1 MRILVHRRNGGLGD
15 VVCMLPAIDA
25 LGAKYPGAQIDVALP
40 PEYAALLTARFG
52 GGPSARAGRRHFGG
66 AASARFGGVR
76 VLACDYRKFR
86 PRWRRIIEQR
96 YNLTFDLSGPHP
108 GASSSEV
115 SGGRGP
121 RGEPN
126 RIDHFARVCGVRLG
140 HPVPVYH
147 VPDADREWA
156 RAWLAE
162 RGIELGRRPA
172 VCLHLK
178 SARAEKDWP
187 LDKMRELARQLIDRD
202 VRVVGLERIQ
212 QLDTPGIVGA
222 TGLSLPR
229 AAALIAA
236 CDLLAG
242 PDSGPMH
249 LAAAVGT
256 PCVALFGPTE
266 PDVILKHYAATH
278 RAISADKGTAGRAPT
293 GDIEVDDVL
302 AAVGEL
308 IDWDDRP
315 ARPGRQESSL
325 LSHPDEEGHLPH
337 RENRVPACAMCN
349 PQSEIHNRKVL
360 FIANEIYPETL
371 GGAEI
376 SMHLLLERLRER
388 GHETRTYKWQ
398 RHARR
403 RLDEI
408 IEHHDPDWI
417 FTQLCAAPDAV
428 REAKRRGRKV
438 AVFVCSL
445 AEHVCAYRENGLHIC
460 LETSGR
466 AEPLTCSLGCM
477 RRRTD
482 IEVQREM
489 FRAADLVACNSE
501 YTRRVIERVFGR
513 GDMVVQYP
521 LVAEP
526 SGEGVMRRR
535 YITMIRPSPSKG
547 QQVFEHLV
555 RLMPGREFLVVGA
568 REIDVPWKRVAY
580 LPAAPNMGEVYR
592 ATRILLQPAVNAE
605 AFGRTVA
612 EAAAYGIPSAVSN
625 QGGLPEALGR
635 GGVAVDD
642 FENPEAWVTAVE
654 EIERNYGEYAGR
666 AMEHAKKFRSVEALL
681 GALQEAAEGRGA
693 STGPI
698 GPMRPIGPMA
708 EAECS
713 APLVA
718 AMTDGFPGV
727 EGSFRHLE
735 AVVPFVKAWHFTPDR
750 APPPGLCVL
759 GGWRRDYAAYIKRHR
774 RRPDVAF
781 ALSWHSSWNQIE
793 QSGEWRHLTEVF
805 ELLRG
810 GLITKLFVSCE
821 ETAAVLSRMREGVEW
836 LPNTIDTS
844 IAARTPANA
853 AGPSASLGAGR
864 TGRDVDLFCSASP
877 RKNIYP
883 QLAAL
888 AGTDATLHVNHS
900 FSAAEHE
907 AASMLRVRVVRHS
920 LPKREEYY
928 AAIARMAVGLQVS
941 LAESFNYVAAEH
953 MLLGVPVVT
962 SRHVPCKAPGDEL
975 VVDDEHS
982 PAAIRAK
989 LMPLLGDAALRR
1001 ELAQRCR
1008 EHIRALAEKHN
1019 GIAADVL
1026 RRAAA

>member
-1 MRILVHRRNGGLGD
+1 MSGD
-15 VVCMLPAIDA
+15 
-25 LGAKYPGAQIDVALP
+25 
-40 PEYAALLTARFG
+40 R
-52 GGPSARAGRRHFGG
+52 GPWAEAP
-66 AASARFGGVR
+66 V
-76 VLACDYRKFR
+76 
-86 PRWRRIIEQR
+86 
-96 YNLTFDLSGPHP
+96 LSGDRRSR
-108 GASSSEV
+108 A
-115 SGGRGP
+115 
-121 RGEPN
+121 EPN
-126 RIDHFARVCGVRLG
+126 RIDGFAEVCGVRLE

-162 RGIELGRRPA
+162 RGIELGRGPV

-187 LDKMRELARQLIDRD
+187 FDKMRELARRLIDRD

-249 LAAAVGT
+249 LAASVGT
-256 PCVALFGPTE
+256 PCVALFGPTD

-293 GDIEVDDVL
+293 SDIEVHEVL
-302 AAVGEL
+302 AAVEEL
-308 IDWDDRP
+308 IDSDDAPASSVCGPQPSAEELLLQGGPDSVGLAEGDKRRFLLRP
-315 ARPGRQESSL
+315 LQGR
-325 LSHPDEEGHLPH
+325 PDEVRATQRPRGKP
-337 RENRVPACAMCN
+337 PAPDGVN
-349 PQSEIHNRKVL
+349 PESAAGQSIL
-360 FIANEIYPETL
+360 FIADKVYPETL

-376 SMHLLLERLRER
+376 SMHLLLERLRAL
-388 GHETRTYKWQ
+388 GHKTVACKWQ

-403 RLDEI
+403 RLDEV
-408 IEHHDPDWI
+408 IERHDPGWI
-417 FTQLCAAPDAV
+417 FTQLCAAPDVV

-460 LETSGR
+460 IQTNRR

-482 IEVQREM
+482 IEAQREM
-489 FRAADLVACNSE
+489 FRAADLVSCNSE

-513 GDMVVQYP
+513 ASSRRLEGREYFDAYASKNLRKRLLVQYP
-521 LVAEP
+521 LVAQPRE
-526 SGEGVMRRR
+526 SGSIRRR
-535 YITMIRPSPSKG
+535 YITMIRPSASKG
-547 QQVFEHLV
+547 QRMFEQLV

-568 REIDVPWKRVAY
+568 LEVDVPWERVAY
-580 LPAAPNMGEVYR
+580 LPAAPNMGGVYR

-612 EAAAYGIPSAVSN
+612 EAAAYGIPSVVSS
-625 QGGLPEALGR
+625 QGGLPEALGP
-635 GGVAVDD
+635 GGIAVDD
-642 FENPEAWVTAVE
+642 FQNAEAWVEAIEQVE
-654 EIERNYGEYAGR
+654 QNYDAYAD
-666 AMEHAKKFRSVEALL
+666 AALEHAKKFLSVEALL
-681 GALQEAAEGRGA
+681 GALRSADESRAGA
-693 STGPI
+693 IGPI
-698 GPMRPIGPMA
+698 GPIRPMEDARGG
-708 EAECS
+708 
-713 APLVA
+713 APLVTV
-718 AMTDGFPGV
+718 MTDGFPGV
-727 EGSFRHLE
+727 RGSFRHLE
-735 AVVPFVKAWHFTPDR
+735 AVVPFVKAEHFAADR

-759 GGWRRDYAAYIKRHR
+759 GGWRRDYAAYIRRHHR
-774 RRPDVAF
+774 RSDVAF

-793 QSGEWRHLTEVF
+793 QSGEWRCLTEAF

-810 GLITKLFVSCE
+810 GLITKLFASCE
-821 ETAAVLSRMREGVEW
+821 ETAAVLSQMRDGVEW

-844 IAARTPANA
+844 VAERAAQRA
-853 AGPSASLGAGR
+853 AG
-864 TGRDVDLFCSASP
+864 RDIDLFCSASP

-888 AGTDATLHVNHS
+888 AGADATLHVNHS

-928 AAIARMAVGLQVS
+928 DVIARMAAGLQVS

-962 SRHVPCKAPGDEL
+962 SRHVPCKAPGNEL

-982 PAAIRAK
+982 PAAVRAK
-989 LMPLLGDAALRR
+989 LVPLLDDAALRG

-1008 EHIRALAEKHN
+1008 EHILRLADKHN
-1019 GIAADVL
+1019 RLAADVL
-1026 RRAAA
+1026 SRAAA